1 METAW
6 SIKIICG
13 GCGRNSALPSTNQ
26 KPKETIFLFRQVFFR
41 HFFFFGEEKV
51 DMREEFVLNNSNS
64 FLVRNC
70 VLTFCK
76 KMFPKSNWAVGSADM
91 WPWTCKYKLGE
102 WRNILLG
109 HFIESDRA
117 AHCSQ
122 RDRQLPVVWKRFC
135 TMCNTVF
142 FLSAGQTLVAEFASL
157 FSEMD
162 SFFFSFFLLW
172 LLEFLKYA
180 LKASTDGFPQ
190 RVIFPQRPCWLR
202 SASSEQH

>member
-26 KPKETIFLFRQVFFR
+26 KPKETSFLFRQVFFR

-102 WRNILLG
+102 WSNILLG
-109 HFIESDRA
+109 HFIESDGA

-122 RDRQLPVVWKRFC
+122 RDRQLPVVWKGFAQCVIQSFFC
-135 TMCNTVF
+135 QQDKPWLQNLLHFSLKWTVF
-142 FLSAGQTLVAEFASL
+142 FL
-157 FSEMD
+157 
-162 SFFFSFFLLW
+162 FFFIV
-172 LLEFLKYA
+172 A
-180 LKASTDGFPQ
+180 
-190 RVIFPQRPCWLR
+190 I
-202 SASSEQH
+202 